1 MGAWISSNEIFK
13 KLKLHERLFGRNIH
27 GPIGLKVTIKLSP
40 YASDAIP
47 NFYRTLLFNIINI
60 QFLMAIPVVVIVV
73 FVRWN
78 TREARAHLSTTHG
91 KKASPLTALDIL
103 YLLDINLN
111 GLLFKTNVEG
121 QSVFVPR
128 RHRILVLHGQVEG
141 FLRAS

>member
-1 MGAWISSNEIFK
+1 MGAMISSNEIFK

-27 GPIGLKVTIKLSP
+27 GPIGLKVTIKHSP
-40 YASDAIP
+40 YASNAIP

-60 QFLMAIPVVVIVV
+60 QFLMAISEVVIVV

-78 TREARAHLSTTHG
+78 TREARTHLSTTHG
-91 KKASPLTALDIL
+91 KKASPMTALHIL
-103 YLLDINLN
+103 YSLNINLN
-111 GLLFKTNVEG
+111 DLLFKTNVEG

-128 RHRILVLHGQVEG
+128 SHRILALYEQVEG